1 MTTYYETKGQKI
13 QVLATDPSE
22 IIEGQVWYNST
33 SNTLKVY
40 KSFTDAWS
48 TGGNLGTARQQLAG
62 SWNSNSRFSFWWIY
76 HHL

>member
-33 SNTLKVY
+33 SGALKVY
-40 KSFTDAWS
+40 QNFPDAWS
-48 TGGNLGTARQQLAG
+48 TGGGMTTARTRINRGGAG
-62 SWNSNSRFSFWWIY
+62 TQT
-76 HHL
+76 